1 MASAFHH
8 SALLQDDHLIR
19 NLRKP
24 QTMSDDD
31 TGSALRRM
39 EKGLIKPALLYGI
52 DGGGRLIQKKD
63 SGFFIDS
70 SRDSDLLPL
79 SAGQINPIKISGQN
93 RLRIRLQIRFPPA
106 VNFIKRFLPAFC
118 AVKI

>member
-8 SALLQDDHLIR
+8 SALLQDDHPVR

-70 SRDSDLLPL
+70 SRDGDLLPL
-79 SAGQINPIKISGQN
+79 SAG
-93 RLRIRLQIRFPPA
+93 
-106 VNFIKRFLPAFC
+106 
-118 AVKI
+118 